1 MAAGGADEHSS
12 SSRED
17 QKEVT
22 TQVGLR
28 LHLDKHYHDRFVHHN
43 HLPRG
48 NTRQEITSPSWEYNV
63 EAA

>member
-1 MAAGGADEHSS
+1 MDARGADEHSS
-12 SSRED
+12 NGRED

-28 LHLDKHYHDRFVHHN
+28 LHLDKHYHEHFVHHN
-43 HLPRG
+43 LPRG

-63 EAA
+63 EEA